1 MRLPWNL
8 QRMSPSIKCPVTAC
22 FQVLKRKKDLDA
34 VIEKQDEM
42 LKVLTAVL
50 RNQSNM
56 VKAIKTIITQ
66 ILTSAPAVKFM
77 TPSQRLPD
85 NIAPHPQLIM
95 MHFTKVI

>member
-1 MRLPWNL
+1 MEPPEDEPIYK
-8 QRMSPSIKCPVTAC
+8 MPSYS
-22 FQVLKRKKDLDA
+22 LLSGLEKKSYLDA

-42 LKVLTAVL
+42 LKVLTAVP

-56 VKAIKTIITQ
+56 VKAMKTIITQ

-85 NIAPHPQLIM
+85 NITPYPQLIM
-95 MHFTKVI
+95 MNFTKVI